1 MTLLLD
7 TKTLT
12 DCLYAAQAAALR
24 AGNRIMTFFGGVIE
38 PMDKGYGYDK
48 SDLVTKADQEAQ
60 EIIEKILI
68 NYHPQIG
75 FLAEENG
82 QDQNQGRFEKP
93 YFWSVDPID
102 GTHAFVQQQNG
113 FAVSIAL
120 VANNGEPILGV
131 CYFPAFE
138 KLFYGIKNRGT
149 WVNESRVSL
158 SNLQGDIKILISEA
172 ETLPRERNAFFHHL
186 CDTLSHIN
194 GINKTKPEMI
204 TAPVHKGCMILT
216 EEFPVLYY
224 GVPRG
229 ELGVSLWDLSAIAA
243 IIQAAGGYVSDIFG
257 KPLELN
263 RKASTFIHH
272 KGFVFASSKEMG
284 EATVAAFQQFRFKV

>member
-1 MTLLLD
+1 MSLLLD

-24 AGNRIMTFFGGVIE
+24 AGNRIMTFFGGSLE
-38 PMDKGYGYDK
+38 HMDKGYGYDK
-48 SDLVTKADQEAQ
+48 SDLVTIADQEAQ

-68 NYHPQIG
+68 DYHPQIG

-82 QDQNQGRFEKP
+82 QDQNQERFEKP

-120 VANNGEPILGV
+120 VANSGEPILGV
-131 CYFPAFE
+131 CYFPALK
-138 KLFYGIKNRGT
+138 KLCYGIQNQGS
-149 WVNESRVSL
+149 WVNESPVSL

-172 ETLPRERNAFFHHL
+172 EILPRERNAFFHHL
-186 CDTLSHIN
+186 CDSLSRIN

-204 TAPVHKGCMILT
+204 TAPVQKGCMILT
-216 EEFPVLYY
+216 EASPVLYY

-243 IIQAAGGYVSDIFG
+243 IILAAGGYVSDIFG
-257 KPLELN
+257 NPLDLN
-263 RKASTFIHH
+263 RKESTFIHH

-284 EATVAAFQQFRFKV
+284 EATVTAFQQFGFKV

>member
-120 VANNGEPILGV
+120 VANNGEPILGFKQIEV
-131 CYFPAFE
+131 LQVFTMGADNQHLKIIGKGDDGVTPINFLFWRRGSLAE
-138 KLFYGIKNRGT
+138 KIASGDKIDVAGVLE
-149 WVNESRVSL
+149 VNEWRGKKSVHIRVK
-158 SNLQGDIKILISEA
+158 DIKITS
-172 ETLPRERNAFFHHL
+172 
-186 CDTLSHIN
+186 
-194 GINKTKPEMI
+194 
-204 TAPVHKGCMILT
+204 
-216 EEFPVLYY
+216 
-224 GVPRG
+224 
-229 ELGVSLWDLSAIAA
+229 
-243 IIQAAGGYVSDIFG
+243 
-257 KPLELN
+257 
-263 RKASTFIHH
+263 
-272 KGFVFASSKEMG
+272 
-284 EATVAAFQQFRFKV
+284 